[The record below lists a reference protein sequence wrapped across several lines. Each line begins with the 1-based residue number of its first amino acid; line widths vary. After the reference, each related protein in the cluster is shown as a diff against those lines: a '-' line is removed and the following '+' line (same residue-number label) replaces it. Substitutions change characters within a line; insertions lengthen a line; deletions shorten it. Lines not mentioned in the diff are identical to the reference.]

1 MSRNLDT
8 FILPI
13 ANRFE
18 AGLLLKSS
26 FSSVDGRTITR
37 QIILA
42 VKRRALRRRI
52 WTVALNRLERGML
65 DVTIQSVDRVKSGRL
80 AQVLMRIL
88 AKLTDALNHRL
99 LDAFKRG
106 RAMAARASK
115 IASDWGYT
123 EAVKWRDDLA
133 FQFAMG
139 NGIVLGN

>member
-1 MSRNLDT
+1 M

-26 FSSVDGRTITR
+26 FSSILDGRTITR

-80 AQVLMRIL
+80 AQLLMRIL
-88 AKLTDALNHRL
+88 AKLIDALNHRL

-115 IASDWGYT
+115 IASDWGYI
-123 EAVKWRDDLA
+123 EAVKWRDELVFQLA
-133 FQFAMG
+133 LG